1 MVYRN
6 SKKERDQMKKCDY
19 NRCENSAVAHIDYC
33 GQTAQPICGPA
44 VKFYCAKH
52 YDFIVKY
59 LAKDALDPDDD
70 GWSTKILRR
79 NGVR

>member
-1 MVYRN
+1 
-6 SKKERDQMKKCDY
+6 MKKCDY

-59 LAKDALDPDDD
+59 LA
-70 GWSTKILRR
+70 
-79 NGVR
+79 